1 MVTYKT
7 FWVQWDYQ
15 IGTYRGS
22 ANNKIFGVT
31 TGQFMTPG
39 DICAAMGVVITAAET
54 DELLT
59 DQKMANLAV
68 QITKDI
74 QTSDVQV
81 KAQVTQVQDA
91 AQAQLDAKI
100 AQDIADAG
108 VVIK

>member
-1 MVTYKT
+1 MITYKT

-15 IGTYRGS
+15 IGTYRG
-22 ANNKIFGVT
+22 AVNGKIFGIKS
-31 TGQFMTPG
+31 GQFMTPG
-39 DICAAMGVVITAAET
+39 DVCAAMGVVITAAET

-81 KAQVTQVQDA
+81 KAQVTQVQDV